1 MQRKVVLSRIVPYNQ
16 LYVMTKWV
24 QGLGFYWNKGS
35 HKVELGMGPITEK
48 PMHGLGLYSA
58 SVLLWLYM
66 LSETQFRHDT
76 KFYWVFF
83 NVITVLCSVKLGYH
97 GKKIEKKGRGTVQN
111 GGKNMLDKTCNS
123 ITLEKFRVVGLYNL
137 ATMIRTMCE

>member
-1 MQRKVVLSRIVPYNQ
+1 M
-16 LYVMTKWV
+16 
-24 QGLGFYWNKGS
+24 
-35 HKVELGMGPITEK
+35 
-48 PMHGLGLYSA
+48 
-58 SVLLWLYM
+58 
-66 LSETQFRHDT
+66 
-76 KFYWVFF
+76 
-83 NVITVLCSVKLGYH
+83 VLCSVKLGYH